1 MQCANQMSPYLSSL
15 TQPPEFILQ
24 TLESDLCAKHDIQ
37 LDIVRLDLVDE
48 TISGNKWFKLKH
60 NLSTARELNYKRVL
74 SYGGCH
80 SNHLHALAA
89 AGKRFGF
96 ETIGVVRGDEPKN
109 YSATL
114 QDLLEYGM
122 VLKFISR
129 GSYRNKNMEGLI
141 SALKKEFGEFFL
153 IPEGG
158 SNLLGVKGCAEM
170 VSPLWDQPATKIDY
184 LVLGCGTGAT
194 LAGAVVGAGGRCKVL
209 GISALKGAD
218 YLNDNVLSLISSF
231 NLSQGCADL
240 PLGEWRII
248 HDYHFGGF
256 AKIKP
261 ELVQFMDT
269 FSIDTG
275 IPIEPVYVGKT
286 LFAVYDLIKT
296 GQIPPGARI
305 VVIHTGGLQGV
316 RGMKLQMQKQR
327 DRILKDSAQHP

>member
-1 MQCANQMSPYLSSL
+1 MSHHLSSL
-15 TQPPEFILQ
+15 TQSPTLILQ
-24 TLESDLCAKHDIQ
+24 KLESDLCARHDVQ

-60 NLSTARELNYKRVL
+60 NLSAARELNYKRVL

-96 ETIGVVRGDEPKN
+96 ETIGVVRGDEPLT

-114 QDLLEYGM
+114 QDLLKYGM
-122 VLKFISR
+122 DLKFISR
-129 GSYRNKNMEGLI
+129 ERYRDKNAQGSI
-141 SALKKEFGEFFL
+141 SALEKEFGEFFL

-170 VSPLWDQPATKIDY
+170 VSLLWDQPDTKIDY

-231 NLSQGCADL
+231 NRSQSCAGLSI
-240 PLGEWRII
+240 GEWRII

-261 ELVQFMDT
+261 ELVQFMDA

-275 IPIEPVYVGKT
+275 IPVEPLYVGKT

-296 GQIPPGARI
+296 GQIPNGARI
-305 VVIHTGGLQGV
+305 VVVHTGGLQGV
-316 RGMKLQMQKQR
+316 RGMRLQMQKQR
-327 DRILKDSAQHP
+327 DRI